1 MSRSGRPS
9 TSVFQLCCS
18 RWILCDIRLDA
29 ERFRQSS
36 RLVAFILSMLIWVP
50 VFSTIFAALN
60 APISSR
66 IVQSAG
72 VALIGVLALL
82 RCGTSLAVCCNLFIC
97 AVWSTYSSLA
107 VFNGGANAPSTMWYV
122 SIPVLALWLS
132 GFRTGVFWTSA
143 SLLFIAGLALLQA
156 CEIHCINELTPGGMK
171 VLRFAALIGLVSCVF
186 VLVSVFKKFEQTALR
201 VVHEAN
207 QSLETKAA
215 TDSLTGLP
223 NRRAFDQKLEEE
235 WNRHARLGLPLSVVV
250 IDVDFFKQFNDAHGH
265 LLGDHCLK
273 SVARTLRTSFSRAG
287 DVVARYGGDEFT
299 AVLPN
304 TDEAGAVQITN
315 AARCAIKALQIQH
328 PCSLIGPDVTI
339 SIGVASVIPIVGQ
352 SASLLLLEADSALYR
367 AKDTGRD
374 KVGQIPTVLNGPD
387 KPLLSSLVNDT
398 ISTGSIAVE
407 LNAL

>member
-1 MSRSGRPS
+1 MYCGK
-9 TSVFQLCCS
+9 
-18 RWILCDIRLDA
+18 WILCDIKLDA

-50 VFSTIFAALN
+50 IFSTIFAALN

-66 IVQSAG
+66 IVLAAG

-82 RCGTSLAVCCNLFIC
+82 RCGTSLAVCCNLFLC

-132 GFRTGVFWTSA
+132 GFRTGVFWTLA
-143 SLLFIAGLALLQA
+143 SLFFIAGLAVLQA

-171 VLRFAALIGLVSCVF
+171 ILRFAALVGLISCVF

-201 VVHEAN
+201 VVYEAN

-223 NRRAFDQKLEEE
+223 NRRAFDQKLDEE
-235 WNRHARLGLPLSVVV
+235 WNRHARLGLPLSVAV

-265 LLGDHCLK
+265 LVGDNCLK
-273 SVARTLRTSFSRAG
+273 SVARTLRISFSRAG
-287 DVVARYGGDEFT
+287 DFVTRYGGDEFT
-299 AVLPN
+299 VVLPN
-304 TDEAGAVQITN
+304 TSEAGAIQITN

-328 PCSLIGPDVTI
+328 PCSLIGADVTI
-339 SIGVASVIPIVGQ
+339 SIGVASVVPAVGQ
-352 SASLLLLEADSALYR
+352 APSILLLEADLALYR

-374 KVGQIPTVLNGPD
+374 KVAQTPTDLSGPD
-387 KPLLSSLVNDT
+387 ERLLPPLANDS
-398 ISTGSIAVE
+398 ISTASIAVDQS
-407 LNAL
+407 AL